1 MQQTALTN
9 GISKSHTG
17 CEAKRASLAGTG
29 AVAQMPSSSDVEA
42 NQAATV
48 TLQVS
53 FTQPSLQCRAW
64 M

>member
-1 MQQTALTN
+1 MQQTAVTI
-9 GISKSHTG
+9 GISNSHTG

-29 AVAQMPSSSDVEA
+29 AVAQMPSSSHVEGS
-42 NQAATV
+42 QAATV

-53 FTQPSLQCRAW
+53 LTQPSLQCRAW